1 MLNIIV
7 KPGGVD
13 EGRGEGNLAVRNIPR
28 GTYPLFWGTPNLCK

>member
-13 EGRGEGNLAVRNIPR
+13 EEGGEGNLAVRNVPR
-28 GTYPLFWGTPNLCK
+28 GT